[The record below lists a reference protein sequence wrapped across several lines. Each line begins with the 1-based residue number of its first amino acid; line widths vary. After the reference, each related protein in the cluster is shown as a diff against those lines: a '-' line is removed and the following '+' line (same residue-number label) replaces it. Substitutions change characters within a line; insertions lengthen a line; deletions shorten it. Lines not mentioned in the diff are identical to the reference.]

1 MIKEKVGM
9 KINTFKQGNK
19 LVVVFEGLELSE
31 TEVLTKFISSLAN
44 STISEDAECE
54 EETYVE
60 DECPIIPDE
69 PMEAITEDKEEE
81 VDGEI
86 IEPEL
91 ETNSTIFESGPYKG
105 KNPKLMLSL
114 DNSAK
119 DIKNAFIYLSKNLTA
134 LEGEILQETK
144 EAISEFIQI
153 TFKNTDASEYSNALT
168 AGQQKTFLRM
178 YEFCLG
184 EKTKEKYCKKADT
197 SNWTELIES
206 DDVEVKKEIII
217 SIIKRFQK

>member
-1 MIKEKVGM
+1 M
-9 KINTFKQGNK
+9 KINTFKQGKK
-19 LVVVFEGLELSE
+19 LVVVFDGLELSE
-31 TEVLTKFISSLAN
+31 TEVLQKFIATLAN

-54 EETYVE
+54 KEKYIE

-69 PMEAITEDKEEE
+69 PMGAVAEDREEE
-81 VDGEI
+81 SEET

-91 ETNSTIFESGPYKG
+91 QTNPSPSFESGPYKG
-105 KNPKLMLSL
+105 ENPKLMLSL

-144 EAISEFIQI
+144 EAISEFIHI
-153 TFKNTDASEYSNALT
+153 TFKDTDASKYSSALT

-184 EKTKEKYCKKADT
+184 EKTKEKYCKTANT
-197 SNWTELIES
+197 SNWAELIECE
-206 DDVEVKKEIII
+206 DVEAKREIII
-217 SIIKRFQK
+217 SIIKKFQNN